1 MVRFHPDALNYWKMF
16 VFGVH
21 VETSKKLN
29 LDFHKPVVIRNFVK
43 SQNSH
48 FCLKNIIVGYIIEI
62 FEKKG
67 RFEFMMMKFLW
78 TAHCFQKLAPF
89 ELRVG

>member
-1 MVRFHPDALNYWKMF
+1 MVRLDPDALNYSKYWKMF

-29 LDFHKPVVIRNFVK
+29 LDFYRPVVIRKFVK

-48 FCLKNIIVGYIIEI
+48 FLKKY
-62 FEKKG
+62 
-67 RFEFMMMKFLW
+67 
-78 TAHCFQKLAPF
+78 H
-89 ELRVG
+89 